1 MLDQGETVDQ
11 DVEVIQIQEI
21 MDPHKIWTVIKL
33 ILEVLEDMEVRSV
46 VKLEDWVVHNLIHNQ
61 QQEQVLT
68 SISFP
73 SVIMSI
79 QQVKSISMY
88 LLKNENLEFHEKY
101 NVYCI
106 LGQNLLF
113 LYFLGY
119 PMNLNSENCP
129 KYPFCWW
136 NPYSRLNN
144 LVGNI

>member
-61 QQEQVLT
+61 EQEQVLT

-79 QQVKSISMY
+79 QQVKSTFMY
-88 LLKNENLEFHEKY
+88 LLKNENFEFHKK
-101 NVYCI
+101 I
-106 LGQNLLF
+106 
-113 LYFLGY
+113 
-119 PMNLNSENCP
+119 
-129 KYPFCWW
+129 
-136 NPYSRLNN
+136 
-144 LVGNI
+144 